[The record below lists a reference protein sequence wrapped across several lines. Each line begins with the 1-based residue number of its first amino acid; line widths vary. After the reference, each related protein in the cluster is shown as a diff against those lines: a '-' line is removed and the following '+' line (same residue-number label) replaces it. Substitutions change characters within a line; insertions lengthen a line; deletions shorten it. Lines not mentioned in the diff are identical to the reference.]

1 MTEKELILLGF
12 EKSEEKEVESEFH
25 YCTYTVADGF
35 ELISNASDEIED
47 EKSWNEDDNG
57 WFVEFFNSD
66 PTIRFTDASEVKA
79 LINLINKNIV
89 KD

>member
-1 MTEKELILLGF
+1 M
-12 EKSEEKEVESEFH
+12 
-25 YCTYTVADGF
+25 
-35 ELISNASDEIED
+35 SNASDETED

-66 PTIRFTDASEVKA
+66 PIVRFTDASEVKA